1 MDMCVG
7 PACTVKDTNRPARND
22 GTVPPKSVKEFNDA
36 LNRSADSKDAS
47 RTQDSKDNQSSQH
60 AQDASNAQHETQVDG
75 ALNELGQ
82 ERAQKLRAMPK
93 VYAAPQ
99 VAQLANPPPPVG
111 NPPQTITNIAAAI
124 RSGPPNFQ
132 MTGQNI
138 PVGTRVDIIDT
149 KSIKG
154 ETFVNVVEH
163 GTGKAIGW
171 TAESNL
177 GDYARSGA

>member
-7 PACTVKDTNRPARND
+7 PACTVKDTNPPPRND

-60 AQDASNAQHETQVDG
+60 AKDASNAQHETHIDG

-93 VYAAPQ
+93 FAAAPQ
-99 VAQLANPPPPVG
+99 AVHLAHAPPPV
-111 NPPQTITNIAAAI
+111 NKPTQTVNNIAAAI
-124 RSGPPNFQ
+124 RTRPP
-132 MTGQNI
+132 T
-138 PVGTRVDIIDT
+138 
-149 KSIKG
+149 
-154 ETFVNVVEH
+154 
-163 GTGKAIGW
+163 
-171 TAESNL
+171 
-177 GDYARSGA
+177 